1 MSSKKERLD
10 ILLVEKGIC
19 NSRERAKTNIM
30 AGLVFVDGQRVDKAG
45 EKINRDAEIIFKGE
59 ELKYVSRGGLKLEKA
74 MNEWSS
80 NNR

>member
-30 AGLVFVDGQRVDKAG
+30 AGLVFVDGHRVDKAG
-45 EKINRDAEIIFKGE
+45 EKVNRDAEIIFKGE
-59 ELKYVSRGGLKLEKA
+59 ELN
-74 MNEWSS
+74 NEIISYFIICSS
-80 NNR
+80 CSDSCCLW

>member
-45 EKINRDAEIIFKGE
+45 EKVNRDAEIIFKGE

-74 MNEWSS
+74 MMSLIYH
-80 NNR
+80 